1 MKTKTTANQVRE
13 PPPSA
18 NSPNP
23 PAGES
28 GPRCKSS
35 TRKEAPPPL
44 ALPKSRIEAMPEVA
58 PASDLSLIHSAGDND
73 SVVPKSGGSL
83 PPPASEIQRT
93 TQVEL
98 LPSLSPP
105 QASLVVGASSPASL
119 AKGRKNKGNVEA
131 EVQRTVVECPPEMLT
146 GVEGSSPGVPQTKKR
161 RGSIKERVDQG
172 VLELSQAR
180 TAPDTVTKM
189 KLGGGQPTSPS
200 RTRGSRSKSS
210 DLRK

>member
-1 MKTKTTANQVRE
+1 
-13 PPPSA
+13 
-18 NSPNP
+18 
-23 PAGES
+23 
-28 GPRCKSS
+28 
-35 TRKEAPPPL
+35 
-44 ALPKSRIEAMPEVA
+44 MPEVA

-105 QASLVVGASSPASL
+105 QASLVVGASSPASP
-119 AKGRKNKGNVEA
+119 AKGRKNKKGNVEA